1 MATAIGVGTNEPS
14 TLIGTGGT
22 YGEAPHSGSWLGLP
36 DFGITEALQGQPTTQ
51 TQVPISGF
59 NQSAITPQINPNQSI
74 IDAYNKL
81 GWTDTAAIMAD
92 YNATGGSKL
101 LPQATGGTPSPSPS
115 QTTNFDDVYS
125 TLYPGWS
132 RLEAYNDWVAK
143 GRPGLGSTQ
152 DQLSETQKKYNEFV
166 SKNPYSDITPS
177 WKPEDFEAQ
186 LNEVYNQAMQHA
198 GKQEQYAQELKTGN
212 IADIGQTYG
221 TSEQALG
228 TSKSQALG
236 TLGQSE
242 ISSRQQQEKS
252 LDAIRNLYNEL
263 TQGYQQ
269 RYGGAS
275 GAGEFAKAMAGKTM
289 QQTAGQTRQ
298 ATMDAL
304 RKIQTEKVNVEQNYN
319 NSLQQLQDKRDMAIR
334 EANNNFSA
342 SMMQIERDKATAG
355 QEKALAKMNLLKEYK
370 TNLFNI
376 QSQAAAYQANL
387 NAMREQANIELDSYL
402 KQSAA
407 SAGAGQLASTLDFGT
422 PTSNLQI
429 GNTPLSQAAL
439 TGQINKDELQNY
451 LGQIG
456 QTRTDLPLWMQR

>member
-1 MATAIGVGTNEPS
+1 MATAIGPVPTPYPPS
-14 TLIGTGGT
+14 GVSYTPQLPGGQVYYEQPNQTPVNVTGG
-22 YGEAPHSGSWLGLP
+22 YNLPGGAPEP
-36 DFGITEALQGQPTTQ
+36 
-51 TQVPISGF
+51 V
-59 NQSAITPQINPNQSI
+59 
-74 IDAYNKL
+74 Y
-81 GWTDTAAIMAD
+81 
-92 YNATGGSKL
+92 
-101 LPQATGGTPSPSPS
+101 TPSNNYVTPTSTP
-115 QTTNFDDVYS
+115 TPTPAPAPAPAPTNNVSSFDDIYS
-125 TLYPGWS
+125 KMYPGWG
-132 RLEAYNDWVAK
+132 RPEAYADWVAK
-143 GRPGLGSTQ
+143 GRPNYNAPSSQ
-152 DQLSETQKKYNEFV
+152 VDQAKIDMDNYL
-166 SKNPYSDITPS
+166 SKNPYSDITPG

-186 LNEVYNQAMQHA
+186 LNEIYNQAMQHA
-198 GKQEQYAQELKTGN
+198 GKQEQYAQELKAGN

-275 GAGEFAKAMAGKTM
+275 GAGEFAKAMAAKSM

-298 ATMDAL
+298 ATADAL
-304 RKIQTEKVNVEQNYN
+304 RQIQSQKVNVEENYK
-319 NSLQQLQDKRDMAIR
+319 NSLTQLQDKRDMAIR
-334 EANNNFSA
+334 EANNNFGA
-342 SMMQIERDKATAG
+342 SMMQIERDKTTAG

-407 SAGAGQLASTLDFGT
+407 SAGAGRLASTLDFGT